1 MSSHGESLSAQRAGS
16 SMSSL
21 LRLNTELAQPS
32 PLFFG
37 YDIAAQFSN
46 TLDAM
51 LDGEPADKLFLVADK
66 GVYSAH
72 AFGRALC
79 EARRDVE
86 LVLVDP
92 GESSKSWD
100 GLEALCEYMVAHR
113 ASKRSVAIAFGG
125 GSIGNLVGMAAALL
139 FRGIRYVEAP
149 TSFMHLT
156 DGVLSNKQAINGR
169 SGKNHFGI
177 YHAPLFIWADVR
189 HLETE
194 PARSM
199 KAGIAEAVKN
209 ALISSPALATSLRAR
224 LRSDC
229 RYAAAELRELALS
242 AILAK
247 LEILRRDPSEKRY
260 ALVLEYGH
268 TFAHAIEWLA
278 QGTLLH
284 GECVAVG
291 MKMAAHLAN
300 ELGLIADSVVDLH
313 YELIDGCLDLAPE
326 LPPSIDAAALLAA
339 MKRDNKRT
347 GANLRFVLLDGLG
360 SCANPE
366 GDWLVTVADD
376 AYLADF
382 AARFLG
388 TYPWRPQKR
397 VRTPAQAT
405 AARTTVRLPQPALA

>member
-1 MSSHGESLSAQRAGS
+1 MTSV
-16 SMSSL
+16 
-21 LRLNTELAQPS
+21 LRLSTGLAQPS
-32 PLFFG
+32 PFYFG
-37 YDIAAQFSN
+37 YDMTAQFSN

-51 LDGEPADKLFLVADK
+51 LGAEPADKLVLVADK
-66 GVYSAH
+66 NVYAAH

-79 EARRDVE
+79 AARRDVE

-92 GESSKSWD
+92 GEASKSWD
-100 GLEALCEYMVAHR
+100 GLEALCEHMIAQR
-113 ASKRSVAIAFGG
+113 ASKRSVAIGFGG
-125 GSIGNLVGMAAALL
+125 GSVGNLVGMAAALM
-139 FRGIRYVEAP
+139 FRGIRYVEVP

-169 SGKNHFGI
+169 SGKNHFGV

-189 HLETE
+189 HLQTE

-224 LRSDC
+224 LRPDC
-229 RYAAAELRELALS
+229 RYTPVELRELALG
-242 AILAK
+242 AIHAK
-247 LEILRRDPSEKRY
+247 LEILRRDPSEKHY

-300 ELGLIADSVVDLH
+300 ELGLIADALVDLH
-313 YELIDGCLDLAPE
+313 YELIDSCLGLVPE
-326 LPPSIDAAALLAA
+326 LPSSIDATALLAV
-339 MKRDNKRT
+339 MQRDNKKT
-347 GANLRFVLLDGLG
+347 GAHLRFVLLDGLG

-376 AYLADF
+376 AYLEDF
-382 AARFLG
+382 VTRFLG
-388 TYPWRPQKR
+388 TYPRR
-397 VRTPAQAT
+397 LPAARAS
-405 AARTTVRLPQPALA
+405 AARTQARLPEPAPA